1 MSAAIPRG
9 YRSVLDTREREI
21 AIKQIKDF
29 FEANLAENLG
39 LHRVSAP
46 LFVRSGLGIND
57 DLNGVERPVRF
68 PIKELGGATVEL
80 VQSLAKWKRLA
91 LHDYGYK
98 PGEGI
103 YTDMNAVRPDET
115 IDHLHSIYVDQWD
128 WESIIRPE
136 ERRLKTLQRFVK
148 SIYEVVR
155 RTEYHVASLY
165 PRITPVLPV
174 EISFATSEELY
185 QRWPDKTP
193 KERERAICKER
204 GAVFVAGIGGDLP
217 DGAPHDGRAPDY
229 DDWSTI
235 REDGGK
241 GLNGDILLWNSVL
254 EDAFEISSM
263 GIRVDAESLRRQ
275 LEIRGVEERASLH
288 FHRLLLDGILPQTIG
303 GGIGQ
308 SRLCMFY
315 LRAAHLGEVAV
326 GVWPDA
332 MVAELK
338 AAGVELL

>member
-1 MSAAIPRG
+1 MSAVVGRG
-9 YRSVLDTREREI
+9 YRAVLDTRERER
-21 AIKQIKDF
+21 AIKHIKDF
-29 FEANLAENLG
+29 FETNLSEVLG

-46 LFVRSGLGIND
+46 LFVMSGLGIND

-68 PIKELGGATVEL
+68 PIKEMGGATVEL
-80 VQSLAKWKRLA
+80 VQCLA
-91 LHDYGYK
+91 LHDYGYQ

-128 WESIIRPE
+128 WEAIIRPE
-136 ERRLKTLQRFVK
+136 ERRLETLQRFVK
-148 SIYEVVR
+148 SIYEVAR

-174 EISFATSEELY
+174 EISFTTSEELY

-193 KERERAICKER
+193 KERERAICRER
-204 GAVFVAGIGGDLP
+204 GAVFVTGIGGDLP

-254 EDAFEISSM
+254 EDAFEVSSM
-263 GIRVDAESLRRQ
+263 GIRVDPESLRRQ

-288 FHRLLLDGILPQTIG
+288 FHSLLLDGTLPQTIG